1 MIGWKDFRIVVG
13 AIPTPSTIPKG
24 KKNYKKNKGD
34 TFMTV
39 SNFICNTCE
48 NMEICKAY
56 SSLKKFSEDDV
67 KVAFPTDITIDDC
80 KNFKQVEEIE
90 E

>member
-1 MIGWKDFRIVVG
+1 
-13 AIPTPSTIPKG
+13 
-24 KKNYKKNKGD
+24 
-34 TFMTV
+34 MTV

-80 KNFKQVEEIE
+80 KNFKQVKEIE